1 MKRNLPSISAIL
13 YLSKTLANGE
23 HPIMLRV
30 SYNGQRKY
38 KSLGFS
44 CSEKLWNNKKQ
55 EVRLGHPMALNM
67 NTIIRNEIDKA
78 NKFVMSLE
86 VQEDY
91 SANSIIKAITKTA
104 PTKHTLFSLFEERI
118 DYFANT
124 TQKHNTATGYRTL
137 LNVIK
142 RFNNN
147 EDVELFDI
155 TKGWVKNFESY
166 LRTKYTDNSIRK
178 FFDCLKALMNYAI
191 DHEYIKES
199 PLTNYKFTKELDCR
213 TRKKALSVTEITTL
227 MQYYHDTYGWYI
239 EKKRPNLEKTKV
251 HYWNQKFKPRG
262 TTKLT
267 PMDAEQFALA
277 LFLCSYLLQGLA
289 LVDLAKLKRKDFKI
303 IEVANTKKWME
314 DAAEHG
320 TDYANLNKET
330 IQYYEINTRREKT
343 NHPTRIICEV
353 ENLWPYLNAF
363 DSLILGAEDED
374 ELEEYVFPIYDK
386 DNDDEYVK
394 FGRMRYA
401 IYLVNVNL
409 RRVAE
414 KAGIRSDITF
424 YAARHSYAS
433 NLYHANVPVG
443 LIAQN
448 LGRNPADI
456 ETYLK
461 EFDDDNIIAA
471 NEKALITG
479 WDDFRTVWEQVRKK
493 EREEKLKRLK
503 AESEKK

>member
-44 CSEKLWNNKKQ
+44 CPEKHWNEKKQ
-55 EVRLGHPMALNM
+55 EVRSGHPMALNM
-67 NTIIRNEIDKA
+67 NTIIRSEIDKA
-78 NKFVMSLE
+78 NRYVMSIE
-86 VQEDY
+86 GQEDY
-91 SANSIIKAITKTA
+91 SANSIIKAISKTA
-104 PTKHTLFSLFEERI
+104 HTTHTLFSLFEERI

-142 RFNNN
+142 RFNSN
-147 EDVELFDI
+147 EDVELFEI
-155 TKGWVKNFESY
+155 TKGWVKDFEAY

-191 DHEYIKES
+191 EHEYIKDS
-199 PLTNYKFTKELDCR
+199 PLPNYKFSKELDCR
-213 TRKKALSVTEITTL
+213 TRKKALTISEITTL
-227 MQYYHDTYGWYI
+227 MQYYYDTYGWLGTNQ
-239 EKKRPNLEKTKV
+239 RPNLEKTKV

-267 PMDAEQFALA
+267 PIDAEQFSLA
-277 LFLCSYLLQGLA
+277 LFLCSYLFQGLA
-289 LVDLAKLKRKDFKI
+289 LVDLAKLKRKDLKI
-303 IEVANTKKWME
+303 VEVVNTKKWME

-320 TDYANLNKET
+320 TDYANDHKET
-330 IQYYEINTRREKT
+330 TEYYEIYTRREKT
-343 NHPTRIICEV
+343 KHPTRIMCEV
-353 ENLWPYLNAF
+353 QTLMPYLNPF
-363 DSLILGAEDED
+363 DSFVDGCEDED

-386 DNDDEYVK
+386 DNDDEYTK

-409 RRVAE
+409 RRVAQR
-414 KAGIRSDITF
+414 AGVRSDITF

-448 LGRNPADI
+448 MGRNPAEI

-461 EFDDDNIIAA
+461 EFDSDNIIAA

-479 WDDFRTVWEQVRKK
+479 QDDFRAVWEQVRKK
-493 EREEKLKRLK
+493 EREEKIKRLK
-503 AESEKK
+503 AEAEKK